1 MPASV
6 EKRGV
11 RAAVLV
17 GLVAGFG
24 ASARAGQP
32 AATGYASWSDQR
44 KEAFLREGAI
54 VRTKSAGSGITHSLR
69 ATLRQGDVQHD
80 AHIQVIDQAKPVAD
94 LPGGIDIDFRD
105 TYRNNVA
112 AYRLDRLLG
121 LGMIPVS
128 VVRSYE
134 GKAAA
139 YTWWVDGVAMTE
151 SDRRRKKLNVPDV
164 AVWNQ
169 ETYVVRVFDQLI
181 CNADRNLGNLLID
194 QDWRIWMIDHTR
206 AFKTF
211 KHLSNPKVL
220 GNHCAR
226 GLLEGLRRLDRA
238 TLDPSMEGL
247 LTPEQIQ
254 GLLARRQ
261 RIVAYYDAQ
270 IAALGEKVVLYD
282 LPPRVPSAAAPL
294 PAGP

>member
-1 MPASV
+1 
-6 EKRGV
+6 V
-11 RAAVLV
+11 RAGVLV
-17 GLVAGFG
+17 CLAMVFG
-24 ASARAGQP
+24 ASARAEE
-32 AATGYASWSDQR
+32 ATAPKYASWSDQQR
-44 KEAFLREGAI
+44 EAFLRDGGI
-54 VRTKSAGSGITHSLR
+54 VRTKNAGSGITHSLR
-69 ATLRQGDVQHD
+69 ATLRQGDVEHD

-139 YTWWVDGVAMTE
+139 YTWWVDDVAMTE
-151 SDRRRKKLNVPDV
+151 SDRRRKNLKVPDV
-164 AVWNQ
+164 PVWNQ

-194 QDWRIWMIDHTR
+194 QEWQVWMIDHTR

-220 GNHCAR
+220 GNYCAR

-238 TLDPSMEGL
+238 TLDAKMEGL
-247 LTPEQIQ
+247 LKPEQIQ
-254 GLLARRQ
+254 GLLARRD
-261 RIVAYYDAQ
+261 RIVSYYDAK

-282 LPPRVPSAAAPL
+282 LPQRVPLAAAPL
-294 PAGP
+294 PPGP